1 MRKIILIVTLI
12 MMLIVSSPNILAA
25 EEITIAGGSVGGSWF
40 PVANAIAELLN
51 KEVGESIATAKPGGG
66 VSNPPMV
73 SQGTVS
79 AGFSYSSYLVAA
91 QRGEDPYEGQKIE
104 NISSVVELFP
114 MYLQIIGDASLPY
127 DTLGEYIENQYP
139 IKMCP
144 TKPGHGDF
152 WVTEKVFSIIGIDFK
167 DIESWGGKI
176 ELGGGGEMTSFYKDR
191 HIDMAFSHNVVPF
204 SAYTDMSVSR
214 NSKLIGVD
222 QDIIDKL
229 NEKYGMKEG
238 IIPAGTYKGTD
249 VDIKSA
255 GMPAVLFIHNDISED
270 IVYSLTKAICEN
282 AQTLSSLSKDFER
295 FDPSSAC
302 KDLGI
307 DLHPGAKKYYQEMGY
322 LD

>member
-1 MRKIILIVTLI
+1 MKKTILIGILI
-12 MMLIVSSPNILAA
+12 MTLFISSSNVLAA

-51 KEVGESIATAKPGGG
+51 KEVGQSIATAKPGGG
-66 VSNPPMV
+66 VSNPLMV

-91 QRGEDPYEGQKIE
+91 SRGEDPYEGQKIE

-127 DTLGEYIENQYP
+127 DSLGEYIENQYP

-152 WVTEKVFSIIGIDFK
+152 WVTEKVFTIMGVDFK
-167 DIESWGGKI
+167 DIESWGGKV
-176 ELGGGGEMTSFYKDR
+176 ELGGGGEMASFYKDR
-191 HIDMAFSHNVVPF
+191 HIDMAFSHNVEPL
-204 SAYTDMSVSR
+204 SIYIDMSVSR
-214 NSKLIGVD
+214 DSKLIEIN
-222 QDIIDKL
+222 QEIIDKL
-229 NEKYGMKEG
+229 IEKYGMKEG
-238 IIPAGTYKGTD
+238 IIPAGTYKGTN

-255 GMPAVLFIHNDISED
+255 GMPAVLFVRNDIPED

-282 AQTLSSLSKDFER
+282 AKSLSSLSKDFER
-295 FDPSSAC
+295 FDPSTAC

-322 LD
+322 LE